1 MEKPSLTTNLLY
13 SEPVR
18 SLWLHAAVPLI
29 KKKVKIL
36 RGLRETEARSTRPE
50 LLQSPCR
57 VLGCSC
63 YSPCGPSACPPV
75 QSIGL
80 CVLGNPNGERCGKTC
95 LEERDNQWLGVSL
108 SRQPKENGSIVV
120 CINGCSCVSVCQT
133 AFIFLMLLCQTSC
146 LFFIHRLVD
155 IDGKMSFTQKMSTNF
170 HMVFVLLSLLIFELN

>member
-1 MEKPSLTTNLLY
+1 MSLSVLISIKMEKPILAANLLC

-18 SLWLHAAVPLI
+18 SLWLCIAIPLFKKAVKSLHGVC
-29 KKKVKIL
+29 KT
-36 RGLRETEARSTRPE
+36 GTEVRSTKPE

-63 YSPCGPSACPPV
+63 DSPCGPSACPSV

-80 CVLGNPNGERCGKTC
+80 CVLGNPSGERCGKTC

-120 CINGCSCVSVCQT
+120 CINHWSCVSVCQT
-133 AFIFLMLLCQTSC
+133 AFTFLMLLCQTSR

-155 IDGKMSFTQKMSTNF
+155 IDGKMSFT
-170 HMVFVLLSLLIFELN
+170 